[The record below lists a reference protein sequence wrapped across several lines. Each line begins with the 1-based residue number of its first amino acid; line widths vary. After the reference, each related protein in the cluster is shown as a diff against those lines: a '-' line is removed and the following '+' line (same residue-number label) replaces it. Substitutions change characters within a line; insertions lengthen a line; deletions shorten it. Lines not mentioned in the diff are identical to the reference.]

1 MKILFVGDIVG
12 RPGREALKNHLANIL
27 EEKAIDLCIANAE
40 NAAAGN
46 GITPRLVEELLSLQ
60 IDVLTSG
67 NHIWDKREVL
77 TYFDSQPRLL
87 RPANYPPSAPGSG
100 MFVGKTRS
108 GEAFAVINLQ
118 GRVFMPAIDCP
129 FRIAERLL
137 RDLSREIRTIFIDFH
152 AEATAEKQAF
162 GWYFDGKVSAIVGTH
177 THVPTADEQI
187 LPMGT
192 AYITDV
198 GMTGPHDSV
207 IGVNKEIIQ
216 PKFISQIPAK
226 FETATG
232 DVRIN
237 AVELEVDVGTGFAQ
251 TIRRFCLKLSEN

>member
-1 MKILFVGDIVG
+1 
-12 RPGREALKNHLANIL
+12 
-27 EEKAIDLCIANAE
+27 
-40 NAAAGN
+40 
-46 GITPRLVEELLSLQ
+46 
-60 IDVLTSG
+60 
-67 NHIWDKREVL
+67 
-77 TYFDSQPRLL
+77 
-87 RPANYPPSAPGSG
+87 
-100 MFVGKTRS
+100 MFVGKTRN
-108 GEAFAVINLQ
+108 GKPFAVINLQ

-129 FRIAERLL
+129 FRIAESLL
-137 RDLSREIRTIFIDFH
+137 RDLNQEIRTIFVDFH

-187 LPMGT
+187 LPLGT

-216 PKFISQIPAK
+216 PKFINQIPAK

-237 AVELEVDVGTGFAQ
+237 AVELEVDADTGLARS
-251 TIRRFCLKLSEN
+251 IRRFCLKLSEN

>member
-40 NAAAGN
+40 NTASGN

-67 NHIWDKREVL
+67 NHIWDKKEVL
-77 TYFDSQPRLL
+77 SYFDLQPRLL

-100 MFVGKTRS
+100 MFLGKTRS
-108 GEAFAVINLQ
+108 GEPFAVINLQ

-129 FRIAERLL
+129 FRVAQSLL
-137 RDLSREIRTIFIDFH
+137 RELSQEIKLIFIDFH

-187 LPMGT
+187 LPLGT

-207 IGVNKEIIQ
+207 IGVSKEIIQ
-216 PKFISQIPAK
+216 PKFINQIPAK
-226 FETATG
+226 FETAIG

-237 AVELEVDVGTGFAQ
+237 AVELEVDVDTGSAQ
-251 TIRRFCLKLSEN
+251 SIRRFCLKLSEN

>member
-108 GEAFAVINLQ
+108 GETFAVINLQ

>member
-60 IDVLTSG
+60 IDVRTSG
-67 NHIWDKREVL
+67 NHIWAKKEVL